1 MESKFP
7 TQDLRDVSSSNTLS
21 IEQQLNELRT
31 ERERL
36 QREQAVREQEGRLQL
51 ELQRQEELNEL
62 RRQVAELTQRAR
74 IGPAAPPT
82 SFCPTPSPLTDNVDP
97 ADSASQVGTHA
108 IYAAGPK
115 RRRFR
120 DPEPFK
126 GKTLKEATIFISSL
140 KVIFQIDPISYE
152 TEREKVLFASTWL
165 AGEPRALWSYTT
177 GAAPPLTYTFA
188 DFEAFVHDCVADSVN
203 RRVDVGQSYEEARQ
217 KEGESV
223 TTFAKYLTTLEDQFH
238 ESYTEA
244 QRTRHLLNKLRPT
257 LRDAITFEADVLL
270 NRRDLVAMAQRLEN
284 AATGKGSARTWVD
297 EPGRRD
303 HRDARAAPT
312 RQRKGRNGLQPRKMQ
327 SQNRRRQEPAT
338 PKPDFSP
345 GICYTR
351 GKMGHYSKECLSR
364 PQSGGQALP
373 QRKVGV
379 GDSLTVDAQPCRQD
393 RAGKGKGREKTRSS
407 T

>member
-1 MESKFP
+1 
-7 TQDLRDVSSSNTLS
+7 
-21 IEQQLNELRT
+21 
-31 ERERL
+31 
-36 QREQAVREQEGRLQL
+36 
-51 ELQRQEELNEL
+51 
-62 RRQVAELTQRAR
+62 
-74 IGPAAPPT
+74 
-82 SFCPTPSPLTDNVDP
+82 
-97 ADSASQVGTHA
+97 
-108 IYAAGPK
+108 
-115 RRRFR
+115 
-120 DPEPFK
+120 
-126 GKTLKEATIFISSL
+126 
-140 KVIFQIDPISYE
+140 VIFQIDPISYE

-312 RQRKGRNGLQPRKMQ
+312 RQRKGRNGSQPRKMQ